1 MRCIHRLLA
10 GVTLVLASASSLSA
24 QAAPT
29 PDTTKVATLATVVVS
44 PAGSWLT
51 RSDDLRSSLV
61 AAMAENRRLAE
72 QLRQHDEH
80 AIRLAIRL
88 DSLKRIEFV
97 QKIAIAAID
106 DSVAATRARRRALEA
121 RLLAAEAKQPER

>member
-1 MRCIHRLLA
+1 MRCIHRSLLVTALALA
-10 GVTLVLASASSLSA
+10 GATSLSA
-24 QAAPT
+24 QTAPT

-44 PAGSWLT
+44 SSGNWLT
-51 RSDDLRSSLV
+51 RSDDLRRSIV

-72 QLRQHDEH
+72 QLRAHDEH

-97 QKIAIAAID
+97 QKVAIAAID

-121 RLLAAEAKQPER
+121 RLMAAETKQPQA